1 MLTYIVF
8 ILRFGW
14 TDATD
19 VPVGYELGWAVFLLV
34 QIVLSIALHSAT
46 LYITV
51 MAAYIRYVAIS
62 TMTKN
67 WCDRDVP
74 WTRIA
79 AIVVTVFTLCIP
91 TCLLH
96 SIVAV
101 SDGSDTSTSMYTIV
115 LEGYGE
121 LAVYTCELFKFNLWL
136 TGIVFKRD
144 GRITKMLVVVLLVF
158 VCTELPQ
165 GLVSILNALFPNDIH
180 FFVYTNF
187 GELLDLLSLINSNA
201 CFIIYATVYTTLED
215 F

>member
-1 MLTYIVF
+1 MRRNAVNQLLSVVAVCDIIKMLTYIVF

-14 TDATD
+14 TEAAD
-19 VPVGYELGWAVFLLV
+19 VPVGHELGWAVFLLV

-74 WTRIA
+74 WTGIA

-96 SIVAV
+96 SIVPV
-101 SDGSDTSTSMYTIV
+101 SDAYGASPPMYTIV
-115 LEGYGE
+115 LEGYGG
-121 LAVYTCELFKFNLWL
+121 LSVYTCELFKFNLWL
-136 TGIVFKRD
+136 TGIVFKV
-144 GRITKMLVVVLLVF
+144 GVQM
-158 VCTELPQ
+158 
-165 GLVSILNALFPNDIH
+165 
-180 FFVYTNF
+180 
-187 GELLDLLSLINSNA
+187 LLSQNAYLI
-201 CFIIYATVYTTLED
+201 F
-215 F
+215 